1 MAIDKLKKTITLVII
16 MMLLPLSSCQK
27 QEIKNDERVATSN
40 ETVKVDID
48 EKDKAN
54 INETVKTFLVEK
66 YYKMEKDTNKIRL
79 SESLEKFLAKKP
91 DYKYYELSEL
101 KILDK
106 YESKDKILV
115 LVKTWISTKD
125 KKSGE
130 GVIMRI
136 LISKDKNTYVV
147 EKEVAEDMIESE
159 NYQTKLSQKDIKNYI
174 KKSLI
179 MNGENLSDSEIDKD
193 IKEIDLFDFYSYIGM
208 FEVQK
213 SKETNEDLI
222 HVLENHEY
230 K

>member
-1 MAIDKLKKTITLVII
+1 MVVGKLKKTITLVI
-16 MMLLPLSSCQK
+16 MMLLLLSSCQK
-27 QEIKNDERVATSN
+27 NEIKNDEGKANQN

-101 KILDK
+101 KTLDLYK
-106 YESKDKILV
+106 NKDKTMV

-130 GVIMRI
+130 GAIVRI
-136 LISKDKNTYVV
+136 LLYKDNKGYIV
-147 EKEVAEDMIESE
+147 EKEVAEDMIESG

-174 KKSLI
+174 KKSSI
-179 MNGENLSDSEIDKD
+179 INGDNLSDSEIDKN
-193 IKEIDLFDFYSYIGM
+193 IKDMDLYDFYSCIGM

-213 SKETNEDLI
+213 SKETNENLI
-222 HVLENHEY
+222 NVLESHEY

>member
-1 MAIDKLKKTITLVII
+1 MAIDKLKKTITLVI
-16 MMLLPLSSCQK
+16 MMLLLLSSCQK
-27 QEIKNDERVATSN
+27 NKIKNDEQKANQN
-40 ETVKVDID
+40 ETVKVDVD

-54 INETVKTFLVEK
+54 INETVKMFFTQK
-66 YYKMEKDTNKIRL
+66 YYKLEKDTNKIRL

-101 KILDK
+101 KILDT

-147 EKEVAEDMIESE
+147 EKEVAEDMIESA

-179 MNGENLSDSEIDKD
+179 MNGDNLSDSEIDKN
-193 IKEIDLFDFYSYIGM
+193 IKDFDLFNFYSYIGM

-222 HVLENHEY
+222 RVLEYHEY

>member
-1 MAIDKLKKTITLVII
+1 MVVVKSRKTITLVII
-16 MMLLPLSSCQK
+16 MFLLLSSCQK

-40 ETVKVDID
+40 ETAKVANDERDKADID
-48 EKDKAN
+48 E
-54 INETVKTFLVEK
+54 TVKMFFTQK

-91 DYKYYELSEL
+91 DNKYYELSKLET
-101 KILDK
+101 LDFYK
-106 YESKDKILV
+106 NKDKIMV

-125 KKSGE
+125 QKSGE
-130 GVIMRI
+130 GAIMRI
-136 LISKDKNTYVV
+136 LISENKDGYVV
-147 EKEVAEDMIESE
+147 EKEVDEDNIESR
-159 NYQTKLSQKDIKNYI
+159 NYQTKLSPKDIKHYL

-179 MNGENLSDSEIDKD
+179 MNGENISDSEIDKKIKD
-193 IKEIDLFDFYSYIGM
+193 IDVLDFYSYIGM

-213 SKETNEDLI
+213 SKETNDDLI

>member
-1 MAIDKLKKTITLVII
+1 MVVGKLKKTITLVI
-16 MMLLPLSSCQK
+16 MMLLLLSSCQK
-27 QEIKNDERVATSN
+27 KEIKNDDKKANQN
-40 ETVKVDID
+40 ETVKVAID
-48 EKDKAN
+48 EKEKAD
-54 INETVKTFLVEK
+54 INETVKMFFTQK
-66 YYKMEKDTNKIRL
+66 YYNMEKDTNKIRL

-91 DYKYYELSEL
+91 DYKYYELVKLET
-101 KILDK
+101 LDLYK
-106 YESKDKILV
+106 NKDKIMV
-115 LVKTWISTKD
+115 LVNTWISTKD

-136 LISKDKNTYVV
+136 LISKDKDTYVV
-147 EKEVAEDMIESE
+147 EKEVAEDMIESA

-174 KKSLI
+174 KKSLV
-179 MNGENLSDSEIDKD
+179 MNGDNLSDSEIDKN
-193 IKEIDLFDFYSYIGM
+193 IKDFDLFNFYSYIGM

>member
-1 MAIDKLKKTITLVII
+1 MAIGKLKKTITLVI
-16 MMLLPLSSCQK
+16 MMLLLLSSCQK
-27 QEIKNDERVATSN
+27 KEIKNDEQKANQN
-40 ETVKVDID
+40 ETVKVAID

-54 INETVKTFLVEK
+54 INETIKVFFTQK
-66 YYKMEKDTNKIRL
+66 YYKLEKDTNKIRL

-101 KILDK
+101 KILDT

-136 LISKDKNTYVV
+136 LISKDKDTYVV
-147 EKEVAEDMIESE
+147 EKEVAEDMIESA

-174 KKSLI
+174 KKSLV
-179 MNGENLSDSEIDKD
+179 MNGDNLSDSEIDKN
-193 IKEIDLFDFYSYIGM
+193 IKDFDLFNFYSYIGM

>member
-1 MAIDKLKKTITLVII
+1 MVVGKLKKTITLVI
-16 MMLLPLSSCQK
+16 MMLLLLSSCQK
-27 QEIKNDERVATSN
+27 NEIKNDEQKANQN

-54 INETVKTFLVEK
+54 INETVKMFFMQK
-66 YYKMEKDTNKIRL
+66 YYKLEKDTNKIRL

-91 DYKYYELSEL
+91 DNKYYELSEL
-101 KILDK
+101 KILDT

-115 LVKTWISTKD
+115 LVKTWISTRD

-130 GVIMRI
+130 GGIVRI
-136 LISKDKNTYVV
+136 LLHKDNKGYIV
-147 EKEVAEDMIESE
+147 EKEVSEDMIESA

-174 KKSLI
+174 KKSLV
-179 MNGENLSDSEIDKD
+179 MNGDNLSDSEIDKN
-193 IKEIDLFDFYSYIGM
+193 IKEFDLFNFYSYIGM

-222 HVLENHEY
+222 HVLEDHEY

>member
-1 MAIDKLKKTITLVII
+1 MVVGKLRKTITLVI
-16 MMLLPLSSCQK
+16 MMLLLLSSCQK
-27 QEIKNDERVATSN
+27 NEIKNDEGKANQN

-48 EKDKAN
+48 EKEKAD
-54 INETVKTFLVEK
+54 INETVKMFFTQK
-66 YYKMEKDTNKIRL
+66 YYKLEKDTNKIRL

-106 YESKDKILV
+106 YKSKDKILV
-115 LVKTWISTKD
+115 LVKTWISTRD

-130 GVIMRI
+130 GAIVRI
-136 LISKDKNTYVV
+136 LLHKDNKGYIV
-147 EKEVAEDMIESE
+147 EKEVTEDMIESR
-159 NYQTKLSQKDIKNYI
+159 NYQTKLSPKDIKHYL

-179 MNGENLSDSEIDKD
+179 MNGENISDSEIDKKIKD
-193 IKEIDLFDFYSYIGM
+193 IDVLDFYSYIGM

-213 SKETNEDLI
+213 SKETNDDLI

>member
-1 MAIDKLKKTITLVII
+1 MAIGKLKKTITLVI
-16 MMLLPLSSCQK
+16 MMLVLLSSCQK
-27 QEIKNDERVATSN
+27 KEIRNDERVATSN
-40 ETVKVDID
+40 ETAKVAID
-48 EKDKAN
+48 EKDKAD
-54 INETVKTFLVEK
+54 INETVKMFFLQK
-66 YYKMEKDTNKIRL
+66 YYNMEKDTNKIRL

-106 YESKDKILV
+106 YKSKDKILV
-115 LVKTWISTKD
+115 LVKTLISTRD

-130 GVIMRI
+130 GAIVRI
-136 LISKDKNTYVV
+136 LLYKDNKGYIV
-147 EKEVAEDMIESE
+147 EKEVSEDMIESA

-174 KKSLI
+174 KKSLV
-179 MNGENLSDSEIDKD
+179 MNGDNLSDSEIDKN
-193 IKEIDLFDFYSYIGM
+193 IKDFDLFNFYSYIGM

-222 HVLENHEY
+222 RVLENHEY

>member
-1 MAIDKLKKTITLVII
+1 MVVGKLRKTITLVI
-16 MMLLPLSSCQK
+16 MMLLLLSSCQK
-27 QEIKNDERVATSN
+27 NEIKNDEGKANQN

-48 EKDKAN
+48 EKEKAD
-54 INETVKTFLVEK
+54 INETVKMFFTQK
-66 YYKMEKDTNKIRL
+66 YYKLEKDTNKIRL

-106 YESKDKILV
+106 YKSKDKILV
-115 LVKTWISTKD
+115 LVKTWISTRD

-130 GVIMRI
+130 GAIVRI
-136 LISKDKNTYVV
+136 LLHKDNKGYIV
-147 EKEVAEDMIESE
+147 EKEVSEDMIESA

-174 KKSLI
+174 KKSLV
-179 MNGENLSDSEIDKD
+179 MNGDNLSDSEIDKN
-193 IKEIDLFDFYSYIGM
+193 IKEFDLFNFYSYIGM

-222 HVLENHEY
+222 HVLEDHEY

>member
-1 MAIDKLKKTITLVII
+1 MVINKIKKLLILSFV
-16 MMLLPLSSCQK
+16 MVLFLSSCTANK
-27 QEIKNDERVATSN
+27 IENNLDETIKMFFTQ
-40 ETVKVDID
+40 
-48 EKDKAN
+48 
-54 INETVKTFLVEK
+54 K
-66 YYKMEKDTNKIRL
+66 YYKLEKDTNKIRL

-106 YESKDKILV
+106 YKSKDKILV
-115 LVKTWISTKD
+115 LVKTLISTRD

-130 GVIMRI
+130 GAIVRI
-136 LISKDKNTYVV
+136 LLYKDNKGYIV
-147 EKEVAEDMIESE
+147 EKEVSEDMIESA

-174 KKSLI
+174 KKSLV
-179 MNGENLSDSEIDKD
+179 MNGDNLSDSEIDKN
-193 IKEIDLFDFYSYIGM
+193 IKDFDLFNFYSYIGM

-222 HVLENHEY
+222 RVLENHEY

>member
-1 MAIDKLKKTITLVII
+1 MVVGKLKKTITLVII
-16 MMLLPLSSCQK
+16 MLLLLSSCQK
-27 QEIKNDERVATSN
+27 KEIKNDEQKANQN

-54 INETVKTFLVEK
+54 INETVKMFFMQK
-66 YYKMEKDTNKIRL
+66 YYKLEKDTNKIRL

-91 DYKYYELSEL
+91 DNKYYELSEL
-101 KILDK
+101 KILDT

-115 LVKTWISTKD
+115 LVKTWISTRD

-130 GVIMRI
+130 GGIVRI
-136 LISKDKNTYVV
+136 LLHKDNKGYIV
-147 EKEVAEDMIESE
+147 EKEVSEDMIESA

-174 KKSLI
+174 KKSLV
-179 MNGENLSDSEIDKD
+179 MNGDNLSDSEIDKN
-193 IKEIDLFDFYSYIGM
+193 IKDFDLFNFYSYIGM

-222 HVLENHEY
+222 HVLEDHEY

>member
-1 MAIDKLKKTITLVII
+1 MTIGKLRKTITLVI
-16 MMLLPLSSCQK
+16 MMLLLLSSCQK
-27 QEIKNDERVATSN
+27 KEIKNDEQKANQN

-48 EKDKAN
+48 EKDKAD
-54 INETVKTFLVEK
+54 INETVKMFFTQK

-106 YESKDKILV
+106 YKSKDKILV
-115 LVKTWISTKD
+115 LVKTWISTRD

-130 GVIMRI
+130 GGIVRI
-136 LISKDKNTYVV
+136 LLHKDNKGYIV
-147 EKEVAEDMIESE
+147 EKEVSEDMIESA

-179 MNGENLSDSEIDKD
+179 MNRDNLSDSEIDKN
-193 IKEIDLFDFYSYIGM
+193 IKNMYLFDFYSYIGM

>member
-1 MAIDKLKKTITLVII
+1 MVVGKLRKTITLII
-16 MMLLPLSSCQK
+16 MLLLLSSCQK
-27 QEIKNDERVATSN
+27 QEIRNDERVVTQN
-40 ETVKVDID
+40 ETAKVDID
-48 EKDKAN
+48 EKEKAD
-54 INETVKTFLVEK
+54 INETVKMFFTQK

-106 YESKDKILV
+106 YKSKDKILV
-115 LVKTWISTKD
+115 LVKTWISTRD

-130 GVIMRI
+130 GGIVRI
-136 LISKDKNTYVV
+136 LLHKDNKGYIV
-147 EKEVAEDMIESE
+147 EKEVSEDMIESA
-159 NYQTKLSQKDIKNYI
+159 NYQTKLSPKDIKHYL

-179 MNGENLSDSEIDKD
+179 MNGENISDSEIDKKIKD
-193 IKEIDLFDFYSYIGM
+193 IDVLDFYSYIGM

-213 SKETNEDLI
+213 SKETNDDLI

>member
-1 MAIDKLKKTITLVII
+1 MVVGKLRKTITLVI
-16 MMLLPLSSCQK
+16 MMLLLLSSCQK
-27 QEIKNDERVATSN
+27 QEIRNDERVATSN
-40 ETVKVDID
+40 ETAKVAND
-48 EKDKAN
+48 EKDKAD
-54 INETVKTFLVEK
+54 INETVKMFFTQK

-101 KILDK
+101 KILDLYK
-106 YESKDKILV
+106 NKDKIMV

-147 EKEVAEDMIESE
+147 EKEVCEDMIESA
-159 NYQTKLSQKDIKNYI
+159 NYQTKLSQKDIKYYI
-174 KKSLI
+174 KKSLV
-179 MNGENLSDSEIDKD
+179 MNGDNLSDSEIDKN
-193 IKEIDLFDFYSYIGM
+193 IKDIDLFDFYSYIGM

>member
-1 MAIDKLKKTITLVII
+1 MTIGKLKKTITLVI
-16 MMLLPLSSCQK
+16 MMLLLLSSCQK
-27 QEIKNDERVATSN
+27 KEIKNDEQKANQN

-54 INETVKTFLVEK
+54 INKIVKTFIVEK
-66 YYKMEKDTNKIRL
+66 YHKIEKDTNKIRL
-79 SESLEKFLAKKP
+79 SGSLEKFLAKKP

-130 GVIMRI
+130 GAIIRI
-136 LISKDKNTYVV
+136 LLYKDNKGYIV
-147 EKEVAEDMIESE
+147 EKEVAEDMIESG
-159 NYQTKLSQKDIKNYI
+159 NYQTKLSQKDIKHYI
-174 KKSLI
+174 KKSLL
-179 MNGENLSDSEIDKD
+179 MNGENVSDSEIDKN
-193 IKEIDLFDFYSYIGM
+193 IKDFDLFNFYSYIGM

-213 SKETNEDLI
+213 SKETNKDLI

>member
-1 MAIDKLKKTITLVII
+1 MAIGKLKKTITLVII
-16 MMLLPLSSCQK
+16 MLLLLSSCQK
-27 QEIKNDERVATSN
+27 KEIKNDEQKANQN

-54 INETVKTFLVEK
+54 INETVKMFFMQK
-66 YYKMEKDTNKIRL
+66 YYKLEKDTNKIRL

-91 DYKYYELSEL
+91 DNKYYELSEL
-101 KILDK
+101 KILDT

-115 LVKTWISTKD
+115 LVKTWISTRD

-130 GVIMRI
+130 GGIVRI
-136 LISKDKNTYVV
+136 LLHKDNKGYIV
-147 EKEVAEDMIESE
+147 EKEVSEDMIESA
-159 NYQTKLSQKDIKNYI
+159 NYQTKLSQKDIKDYI
-174 KKSLI
+174 KKSLV
-179 MNGENLSDSEIDKD
+179 MNGDNLSDSEIDKN
-193 IKEIDLFDFYSYIGM
+193 IKDFDLFNFYSYIGM

-222 HVLENHEY
+222 HVLEDHEY

>member
-1 MAIDKLKKTITLVII
+1 MTIGKLRKTITLVII
-16 MMLLPLSSCQK
+16 MCLLLSSCQK
-27 QEIKNDERVATSN
+27 QEIRNDERVATSN
-40 ETVKVDID
+40 ETAKVAND
-48 EKDKAN
+48 ERDKAD
-54 INETVKTFLVEK
+54 INETVKMFFTQK
-66 YYKMEKDTNKIRL
+66 YYKMERDTNKIRL

-106 YESKDKILV
+106 YKSKDKIMV

-130 GVIMRI
+130 SGLKRI

-147 EKEVAEDMIESE
+147 EKEVAEDMIESA
-159 NYQTKLSQKDIKNYI
+159 NYQTKLSQKDVKNYI
-174 KKSLI
+174 KKSLV
-179 MNGENLSDSEIDKD
+179 MNGDNLSDSEIDKN
-193 IKEIDLFDFYSYIGM
+193 IKNMDLFDFYSYIGM

>member
-1 MAIDKLKKTITLVII
+1 MAIGKLKKTITLVI
-16 MMLLPLSSCQK
+16 MMCLLLSSCQK
-27 QEIKNDERVATSN
+27 QKIRNDERVATSN
-40 ETVKVDID
+40 ETAKVAID
-48 EKDKAN
+48 EKDKAD
-54 INETVKTFLVEK
+54 INETVKAFLVEK

-91 DYKYYELSEL
+91 DCKYYELSEL
-101 KILDK
+101 KILDT

-130 GVIMRI
+130 RGLKRI
-136 LISKDKNTYVV
+136 LISENKDGYVV
-147 EKEVAEDMIESE
+147 EKEVAEDMIESG
-159 NYQTKLSQKDIKNYI
+159 NYQTKLSQKDIKHYL
-174 KKSLI
+174 KKSSI
-179 MNGENLSDSEIDKD
+179 MNGENISDSEIDKK
-193 IKEIDLFDFYSYIGM
+193 IKDIDLFNFYSYIGM

>member
-1 MAIDKLKKTITLVII
+1 MAIGKLKKTITLVI
-16 MMLLPLSSCQK
+16 MMLLLLSSCQK
-27 QEIKNDERVATSN
+27 KEIKNDEQKANQN

-54 INETVKTFLVEK
+54 INKIVKTFIVEK
-66 YYKMEKDTNKIRL
+66 YHKIEKDTNKIRL
-79 SESLEKFLAKKP
+79 SGSLEKFLAKKP

-147 EKEVAEDMIESE
+147 ENEVAEDMIESE
-159 NYQTKLSQKDIKNYI
+159 NYQTKLSKKDIKNYI
-174 KKSLI
+174 KKSSV
-179 MNGENLSDSEIDKD
+179 MNGENLSDSEIDKN
-193 IKEIDLFDFYSYIGM
+193 IKDFDVYDFYSSIGM

>member
-1 MAIDKLKKTITLVII
+1 MVVGKLRKTITLVII
-16 MMLLPLSSCQK
+16 MLLLLSSCQK
-27 QEIKNDERVATSN
+27 QEIRNDERVATSN
-40 ETVKVDID
+40 ETAKVAND

-54 INETVKTFLVEK
+54 INETVKMFFTQK
-66 YYKMEKDTNKIRL
+66 YYKLEKDTNKIRL

-101 KILDK
+101 KTLDLYK
-106 YESKDKILV
+106 NKDKTMV
-115 LVKTWISTKD
+115 LVKTLISTKD

-136 LISKDKNTYVV
+136 LISKDNKGYIV
-147 EKEVAEDMIESE
+147 EKEVAEDMIESG

-174 KKSLI
+174 KKSSI
-179 MNGENLSDSEIDKD
+179 MNGDNLSDSEIDKN
-193 IKEIDLFDFYSYIGM
+193 IKDMDLYDFYSYIGI

-222 HVLENHEY
+222 RVLENHEY

>member
-1 MAIDKLKKTITLVII
+1 MTIGKLRKTITLVI
-16 MMLLPLSSCQK
+16 MMLLLLSSCQK
-27 QEIKNDERVATSN
+27 NKIKNDEQKANQN

-54 INETVKTFLVEK
+54 INEIVKMFFTQK
-66 YYKMEKDTNKIRL
+66 YYKIEKDTNKIRL
-79 SESLEKFLAKKP
+79 SGSLEKFLAKKP

-101 KILDK
+101 KILDT

-147 EKEVAEDMIESE
+147 EKEVAEDMIESA

-174 KKSLI
+174 KKSLV
-179 MNGENLSDSEIDKD
+179 MNGDNLSDSEIDKN
-193 IKEIDLFDFYSYIGM
+193 IKDFDLFNFYSYIGM

-222 HVLENHEY
+222 RVLEYHEY

>member
-1 MAIDKLKKTITLVII
+1 MVVGKLRKTITLVI
-16 MMLLPLSSCQK
+16 MMLLLLSSCQK
-27 QEIKNDERVATSN
+27 NEIKNDEGKANQN

-54 INETVKTFLVEK
+54 INETIKVFFTQK
-66 YYKMEKDTNKIRL
+66 YYKLEKDTNKIRL

-130 GVIMRI
+130 GAIVRI
-136 LISKDKNTYVV
+136 LLYKDNKGYIV
-147 EKEVAEDMIESE
+147 EKEVSEDMIESA
-159 NYQTKLSQKDIKNYI
+159 NYQNKLSQKDIKNYI
-174 KKSLI
+174 KKSLV
-179 MNGENLSDSEIDKD
+179 MNGDNLSDSEIDKN
-193 IKEIDLFDFYSYIGM
+193 IKDFDLFNFYSYIGM

-222 HVLENHEY
+222 RVLENHEY

>member
-1 MAIDKLKKTITLVII
+1 MTIGKLRKTITLVI
-16 MMLLPLSSCQK
+16 MMLLLLSSCQK
-27 QEIKNDERVATSN
+27 NKIKNDEQKANQN
-40 ETVKVDID
+40 ETVKVDVD

-54 INETVKTFLVEK
+54 I
-66 YYKMEKDTNKIRL
+66 KDTNKIRL

-101 KILDK
+101 KILDT

-147 EKEVAEDMIESE
+147 ENEVAEDMIESE
-159 NYQTKLSQKDIKNYI
+159 NYQTKLSKKDIKNYI
-174 KKSLI
+174 KKSSV
-179 MNGENLSDSEIDKD
+179 MNGDNLSDSEIDKN
-193 IKEIDLFDFYSYIGM
+193 IKDFDVYDFYSYIGM

-222 HVLENHEY
+222 YVLENHEY

>member
-1 MAIDKLKKTITLVII
+1 MVVGKFKKTITLVII
-16 MMLLPLSSCQK
+16 MLLLVSSCQK
-27 QEIKNDERVATSN
+27 KEIKNDEQKANQN
-40 ETVKVDID
+40 ETVKVAID
-48 EKDKAN
+48 EKEKAD
-54 INETVKTFLVEK
+54 INETVKMFFTQK
-66 YYKMEKDTNKIRL
+66 YYKIEKDTNKIRL

-106 YESKDKILV
+106 YKSKDKILV
-115 LVKTWISTKD
+115 LVKTWISTRD

-130 GVIMRI
+130 RAIVRI
-136 LISKDKNTYVV
+136 LLYKDNKGYIV
-147 EKEVAEDMIESE
+147 EKEVAEDMIESA
-159 NYQTKLSQKDIKNYI
+159 NYQTKLSQKDVKIYI
-174 KKSLI
+174 KKSLV
-179 MNGENLSDSEIDKD
+179 MNGDNLSDSEIDKN
-193 IKEIDLFDFYSYIGM
+193 IKNMYLFDFYSYIGM

>member
-1 MAIDKLKKTITLVII
+1 MVIDKLRKTITIVII
-16 MMLLPLSSCQK
+16 MVLLLSSCQK
-27 QEIKNDERVATSN
+27 KEIKNDEQKANQN
-40 ETVKVDID
+40 ETVKVAID
-48 EKDKAN
+48 EKEKSD
-54 INETVKTFLVEK
+54 INETIKMFFTQK
-66 YYKMEKDTNKIRL
+66 YYKTEKDTNKIRL

-115 LVKTWISTKD
+115 LVKTWISTRD

-130 GVIMRI
+130 GAIVRI
-136 LISKDKNTYVV
+136 LLHKDNKGYIV

-159 NYQTKLSQKDIKNYI
+159 NYQTKLSQKDIKNYL
-174 KKSLI
+174 KKSLV
-179 MNGENLSDSEIDKD
+179 MNGENLSDSEIDKNVKD
-193 IKEIDLFDFYSYIGM
+193 MDLYDFYSYIGM

>member
-1 MAIDKLKKTITLVII
+1 MVAGKLKKTITLVI
-16 MMLLPLSSCQK
+16 MMLLLLSSCQK
-27 QEIKNDERVATSN
+27 KEIKNDEQKTNQN

-54 INETVKTFLVEK
+54 INKIVKTFIVEK
-66 YYKMEKDTNKIRL
+66 YHKIEKDTNKIRL

-91 DYKYYELSEL
+91 DNKYYELSKLET
-101 KILDK
+101 LDFYK
-106 YESKDKILV
+106 NKDKIMV

-125 KKSGE
+125 QKSGE
-130 GVIMRI
+130 GAIMRI
-136 LISKDKNTYVV
+136 LISVNKDGYVV
-147 EKEVAEDMIESE
+147 EKEVDEDNIESR
-159 NYQTKLSQKDIKNYI
+159 NYQTKLSPKDIKHYL

-179 MNGENLSDSEIDKD
+179 MNGENIPDSEIDKKIKD
-193 IKEIDLFDFYSYIGM
+193 IDVLDFYSYIGM

-222 HVLENHEY
+222 YVLENHEY

>member
-1 MAIDKLKKTITLVII
+1 MAIGKLKKTITLVI
-16 MMLLPLSSCQK
+16 MMLLLLSSCQK
-27 QEIKNDERVATSN
+27 REIKNDEQKANQN

-48 EKDKAN
+48 EKDKAD
-54 INETVKTFLVEK
+54 INETVKMFFTQK
-66 YYKMEKDTNKIRL
+66 YYKLEKDTNKIRL

-91 DYKYYELSEL
+91 DNKYYELSEL
-101 KILDK
+101 KILDT

-130 GVIMRI
+130 GAIVRI
-136 LISKDKNTYVV
+136 LLHKDNKGYIV
-147 EKEVAEDMIESE
+147 EKEVSEDMIESA

-174 KKSLI
+174 KKSLV
-179 MNGENLSDSEIDKD
+179 MNGDNLSDSEIDKN
-193 IKEIDLFDFYSYIGM
+193 IKDFDLFNFYSYIGM

>member
-1 MAIDKLKKTITLVII
+1 MTIGKLRKTITLVI
-16 MMLLPLSSCQK
+16 MMLLLLSSCQK
-27 QEIKNDERVATSN
+27 NKIKNDEQKANQN
-40 ETVKVDID
+40 ETVKVDVD

-54 INETVKTFLVEK
+54 INETVKMFFTQK
-66 YYKMEKDTNKIRL
+66 YYKLEKDTNKIRL

-101 KILDK
+101 KILDT

-130 GVIMRI
+130 GVIMRF

-147 EKEVAEDMIESE
+147 ENEVAEDMIESE
-159 NYQTKLSQKDIKNYI
+159 NYQTKLSKKDIKNYI
-174 KKSLI
+174 KKSSV
-179 MNGENLSDSEIDKD
+179 MNGDNLSDSEIDKN
-193 IKEIDLFDFYSYIGM
+193 IKDFDVYDFYSYIGM

-222 HVLENHEY
+222 YVLENHEY

>member
-1 MAIDKLKKTITLVII
+1 MVVGKLKKTITLVI
-16 MMLLPLSSCQK
+16 MMLLLLSSCQK
-27 QEIKNDERVATSN
+27 NEIKNDEKKANQN

-54 INETVKTFLVEK
+54 INETVKMFFMQK
-66 YYKMEKDTNKIRL
+66 YYKLEKDTNKIRL

-91 DYKYYELSEL
+91 DNKYYELSEL
-101 KILDK
+101 KILDT

-115 LVKTWISTKD
+115 LVKTWISTRD

-130 GVIMRI
+130 GGIVRI
-136 LISKDKNTYVV
+136 LLHKDNKGYIV
-147 EKEVAEDMIESE
+147 EKEVSEDMIESA

-174 KKSLI
+174 KKSLV
-179 MNGENLSDSEIDKD
+179 MNGDNLSDSEIDKN
-193 IKEIDLFDFYSYIGM
+193 IKDIDLLNFYSYIGM

-222 HVLENHEY
+222 HVLEDHEY

>member
-1 MAIDKLKKTITLVII
+1 MVVGKLKKTITLVI
-16 MMLLPLSSCQK
+16 MMLLLLSSCQK
-27 QEIKNDERVATSN
+27 NEIKNDEGKANQN
-40 ETVKVDID
+40 ETVKVDIY

-101 KILDK
+101 KTLDLYK
-106 YESKDKILV
+106 NKDKTMV

-130 GVIMRI
+130 GAIVRI
-136 LISKDKNTYVV
+136 LLYKDNKGYIV
-147 EKEVAEDMIESE
+147 EKEVAEDMIESG

-174 KKSLI
+174 KKSSI
-179 MNGENLSDSEIDKD
+179 INGDNLSDSEIDKN
-193 IKEIDLFDFYSYIGM
+193 IKDMDLYDFYSCIGM

-213 SKETNEDLI
+213 SKETNENLI
-222 HVLENHEY
+222 NVLESHEY

>member
-1 MAIDKLKKTITLVII
+1 MVVGKLRKTITLVI
-16 MMLLPLSSCQK
+16 MMLLLLSSCQK
-27 QEIKNDERVATSN
+27 KEIKNDEQKANQN
-40 ETVKVDID
+40 ETVKVAID
-48 EKDKAN
+48 EKEKAD
-54 INETVKTFLVEK
+54 INETVKMFFTQK

-79 SESLEKFLAKKP
+79 GKSLEKFLEKKP

-106 YESKDKILV
+106 YESKDKIMV
-115 LVKTWISTKD
+115 LGKTWISTKD

-159 NYQTKLSQKDIKNYI
+159 NYTTKLSQKDIKNYI
-174 KKSLI
+174 KKSLV

-193 IKEIDLFDFYSYIGM
+193 IKDMYLLDFYSYMGM

>member
-1 MAIDKLKKTITLVII
+1 MVVGKLRKTITLVI
-16 MMLLPLSSCQK
+16 MMLLLLSSCQK
-27 QEIKNDERVATSN
+27 NEIKNDEGKANQN

-54 INETVKTFLVEK
+54 INETVKMFFMQK
-66 YYKMEKDTNKIRL
+66 YYKLEKDTNKIRL

-91 DYKYYELSEL
+91 DNKYYELSEL
-101 KILDK
+101 KILDT

-115 LVKTWISTKD
+115 LVKTWISTRD

-130 GVIMRI
+130 GGIVRI
-136 LISKDKNTYVV
+136 LLHKDNKGYIV
-147 EKEVAEDMIESE
+147 EKEVSEDMIESA

-174 KKSLI
+174 KKSLV
-179 MNGENLSDSEIDKD
+179 MNGDNLSDSEIDKN
-193 IKEIDLFDFYSYIGM
+193 IKDFDLFNFYSYIGM

-222 HVLENHEY
+222 HVLEDHEY

>member
-1 MAIDKLKKTITLVII
+1 MAIGKLKKTITLVI
-16 MMLLPLSSCQK
+16 MMLLLLSSCQK
-27 QEIKNDERVATSN
+27 KEIKNDDKKANQN

-54 INETVKTFLVEK
+54 INKIVKTFLVEK

-79 SESLEKFLAKKP
+79 SEGLEKFLAKKP
-91 DYKYYELSEL
+91 DYKYYELVKLET
-101 KILDK
+101 LDLYK
-106 YESKDKILV
+106 NKDKIMV
-115 LVKTWISTKD
+115 LVNTWISTKD

-130 GVIMRI
+130 RGLKRI
-136 LISKDKNTYVV
+136 LISENKDGYVV
-147 EKEVAEDMIESE
+147 EKEVSEDMIESA

-174 KKSLI
+174 KKSMV
-179 MNGENLSDSEIDKD
+179 MNGENLSDSDIDKNVKD
-193 IKEIDLFDFYSYIGM
+193 MYLLDFYSYMGM

-213 SKETNEDLI
+213 NKETNEDLI